1 MLRLALRSEVFQI
14 GVLPQDLLKLKSVS
28 ILDLVR
34 KLTQQQGNATFLKY
48 SSWLKYARNVFNCG
62 EHAARLYFETF
73 LMVHRTTYRKKG
85 SAKPM
90 LSVDYGEFL
99 VFLFLQKF
107 HRHAATEGKNQEM
120 DFFTKNIYTIL
131 LLLRDP
137 VHHLAEA
144 KFPSHPTMRRHE
156 FTRLTFLVLAST
168 GESATTE
175 LESFATLAPFWAT
188 KPNAEVPIET
198 LCQWTLKHFHEPID
212 VAKSITS
219 QPSRNI
225 HKTVRVVGKGAECV
239 IVEGAQLAGGDLVI
253 ENCKKTSVYI
263 LGIARF
269 VLVSGCEDCTI
280 NLGVCRKMVTFRS
293 CTGLTVSAVS
303 RRTHLS
309 SMSNST
315 FYLFCWNRP
324 VFIGSNYGI
333 KLAPYNTYYPNLDR
347 DLKAANLD
355 PLVPNRWSSAI
366 SFSIM
371 SDKEAATQRRGRS
384 REAGK
389 GRTDEESEGG
399 MDVEGSEGSSKKRNR
414 ESLAI
419 KVDGAD
425 SDSGVVV
432 VKHLGQKPEWIAPLP
447 KEEFFN
453 TSFPFDLK
461 GDTSCNPFQL
471 PESYSNASDAQR
483 QRIHEVRTVIEKAEL
498 DESQQKA
505 LHAFVHEKFIKWMEE
520 TKRLQHLLNVTST
533 GGKISPL
540 MRSISLAGSKKEG
553 AENIPQNKTI
563 MLNRGKDSKDVVTG
577 MVTEP
582 SLAS

>member
-14 GVLPQDLLKLKSVS
+14 GVLPQDLLKLQTVS

-34 KLTQQQGNATFLKY
+34 NLTQQQGKATFLKY

-85 SAKPM
+85 STKPM

-107 HRHAATEGKNQEM
+107 HRHAATEGKNKEM

-137 VHHLAEA
+137 VHHLSEA

-168 GESATTE
+168 GEDATTE

-188 KPNAEVPIET
+188 KPNAEVPVET

-219 QPSRNI
+219 LPSRSI
-225 HKTVRVVGKGAECV
+225 HKTIRVVGKGTECV
-239 IVEGAQLAGGDLVI
+239 IVEGAELAGGDLVI

-293 CTGLTVSAVS
+293 CTGLTVTAAS

-324 VFIGSNYGI
+324 VFIGSNYDI

-366 SFSIM
+366 SFSIT
-371 SDKEAATQRRGRS
+371 SDKGAAKQRRGRS

-389 GRTDEESEGG
+389 DRTGEESG
-399 MDVEGSEGSSKKRNR
+399 MDVEGSEGGSKKRNR
-414 ESLAI
+414 ESVSI
-419 KVDGAD
+419 KVDRTDPDG
-425 SDSGVVV
+425 GVVLV
-432 VKHLGQKPEWIAPLP
+432 QHLGQKPEWIAPLP

-453 TSFPFDLK
+453 TTFPFDLK
-461 GDTSCNPFQL
+461 GDTSSNPFQL
-471 PESYSNASDAQR
+471 PEAYSNASDAQR
-483 QRIHEVRTVIEKAEL
+483 QRIQEVRTVIEKAEL
-498 DESQQKA
+498 DEAQQKA
-505 LHAFVHEKFIKWMEE
+505 LHAYVHERFIKWMEE

-533 GGKISPL
+533 GGKVTPL
-540 MRSISLAGSKKEG
+540 MRNIPLVGSKKSG
-553 AENIPQNKTI
+553 AENVPQNKKIT
-563 MLNRGKDSKDVVTG
+563 LKRGKDSKGEVVTG
-577 MVTEP
+577 MVTE
-582 SLAS
+582 SS